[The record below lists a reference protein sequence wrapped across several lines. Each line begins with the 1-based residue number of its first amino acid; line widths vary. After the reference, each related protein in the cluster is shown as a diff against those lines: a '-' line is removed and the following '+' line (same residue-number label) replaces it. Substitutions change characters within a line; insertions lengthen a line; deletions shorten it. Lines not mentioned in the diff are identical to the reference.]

1 MTPNP
6 KYPAR
11 NAYDAL
17 KAAYPNKIAA
27 AVEMRKE
34 ANRIIQAA
42 NNELD
47 AALDAALDEAQA
59 PTE

>member
-11 NAYDAL
+11 NAYDVL
-17 KAAYPNKIAA
+17 KAEYPNKIAA

-42 NNELD
+42 NDELD
-47 AALDAALDEAQA
+47 AALDAALDEVQT